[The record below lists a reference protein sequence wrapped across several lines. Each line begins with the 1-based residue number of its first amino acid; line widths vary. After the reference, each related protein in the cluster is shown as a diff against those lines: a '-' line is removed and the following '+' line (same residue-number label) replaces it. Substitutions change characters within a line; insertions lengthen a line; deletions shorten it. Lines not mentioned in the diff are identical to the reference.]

1 MPIILRHTVERG
13 ARPSAQLSGVLV
25 GEVNA
30 NTGQVQG
37 PAFESCTCLR
47 LGRVIV
53 RRAGPKDSERD
64 VAAHDEEPFGKS
76 IGSSVGGKDTA
87 LLPDGRSEFDHTGSK
102 EARTAANSLRSALSK
117 PSGSAESSY
126 GLFGVPYG
134 LSECSILER

>member
-25 GEVNA
+25 GDVNA

-87 LLPDGRSEFDHTGSK
+87 LLPDGRSEFDHTGLK
-102 EARTAANSLRSALSK
+102 KLGRPRTASGVPFPNPRVRRSL
-117 PSGSAESSY
+117 E